1 MQNAL
6 RVITEVHEEW
16 ARRFGRSYAPLVE
29 AYRLQDAKYAIVTI
43 GSMTGAAKDAVD
55 MAREAG
61 EKVGLIK
68 VKTFRP
74 FPLASFRE
82 ALAKVEAVGVV
93 DRSVSFGWNS
103 GPVYQELLSA
113 LYFFP
118 KRIPAVSFIGGLA
131 GSDITV
137 EHFQRAIETTA
148 KALRG
153 EEVSGPVWLNEE

>member
-1 MQNAL
+1 
-6 RVITEVHEEW
+6 
-16 ARRFGRSYAPLVE
+16 
-29 AYRLQDAKYAIVTI
+29 
-43 GSMTGAAKDAVD
+43 